1 MSIMKKLFITL
12 TIVLFGVSAAYAQ
25 DLATVTETYN
35 KGATAL
41 SEGNKDAALAAFK
54 EALDGAVA
62 LGAEGEEIA
71 NNCKNYLPEIQ
82 FSIAKELV
90 NNQDYDNAVAE
101 LKKTVEMANGFGK
114 EDTAFL
120 AEDLIPQVLM
130 QKANSLLNLKK
141 FADAAKAYQ
150 DILDINPSNGVAA
163 LRLGA
168 ALNSLGDTDGA
179 VEAFKVAMINGQENQ
194 AKRQISIILLKAAAA
209 SLKAKDYATAVE
221 DALKVNEF
229 GENAKAYQI
238 AAQASQMQK
247 KNSDAINYFEKY
259 LELAPNAKNA
269 TQIAFTLG
277 ALYQKAGNMVKAV
290 EFYQKAVTDPKFG
303 AEAQKQINALK

>member
-1 MSIMKKLFITL
+1 MKKLFTTL
-12 TIVLFGVSAAYAQ
+12 TIVLLGLSTAYAQ

-35 KGATAL
+35 NGATAL

-90 NNQDYDNAVAE
+90 NNQEYDKAIAE
-101 LKKTVEMANGFGK
+101 LKKTVEMANEFGK
-114 EDTAFL
+114 EETSFM

-130 QKANSLLNLKK
+130 QKANSLLNLKD
-141 FADAAKAYQ
+141 FAAAAKTYKS
-150 DILDINPSNGVAA
+150 ILEINPNNGVAA

-168 ALNSLGDTDGA
+168 ALNSIGDTDGA
-179 VEAFKVAMINGQENQ
+179 VEAFKIAMANGQEDQ
-194 AKRQISIILLKAAAA
+194 AQKQISNIFLRAAAS
-209 SLKAKDYATAVE
+209 SLKAKNYAAAVE

-229 GENAKAYQI
+229 GENAQAYQI

-247 KNSDAINYFEKY
+247 KNADAISYFEKY

-277 ALYQKAGNMVKAV
+277 ALYQQAGNKVKAI
-290 EFYQKAVTDPKFG
+290 EFYQQAVTDPKFG
-303 AEAQKQINALK
+303 AEALKQINALK

>member
-1 MSIMKKLFITL
+1 MKKLFTTL
-12 TIVLFGVSAAYAQ
+12 TIVLLGLSTAYAQ

-35 KGATAL
+35 NGATAL

-90 NNQDYDNAVAE
+90 NNQEYDKAIAE
-101 LKKTVEMANGFGK
+101 LKKTVEMANEFGK
-114 EDTAFL
+114 EETSFM

-130 QKANSLLNLKK
+130 QKANSLLNLKD
-141 FADAAKAYQ
+141 FAAAAKTYKS
-150 DILDINPSNGVAA
+150 ILEINPNNGVAA

-168 ALNSLGDTDGA
+168 ALNSIGDTDGA
-179 VEAFKVAMINGQENQ
+179 VEAFKIAMANGQEDQ
-194 AKRQISIILLKAAAA
+194 AQKQISNIFLRAAAS
-209 SLKAKDYATAVE
+209 SLKAKNYAAAVE

-229 GENAKAYQI
+229 GENAQAYQI

-247 KNSDAINYFEKY
+247 KNADAISYFEKY

-277 ALYQKAGNMVKAV
+277 ALYQQAGNKVKAI
-290 EFYQKAVTDPKFG
+290 EFYLQAVTDPKFG
-303 AEAQKQINALK
+303 AEALKQINALK